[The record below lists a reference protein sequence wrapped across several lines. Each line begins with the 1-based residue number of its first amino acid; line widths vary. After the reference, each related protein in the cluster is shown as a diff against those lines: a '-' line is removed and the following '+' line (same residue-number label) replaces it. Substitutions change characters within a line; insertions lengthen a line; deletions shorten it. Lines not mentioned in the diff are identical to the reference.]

1 MNRFKKIFTSSTKTA
16 NKKVITIYVILR
28 LIVILNLMNE
38 MIFIHRWDVIFTLVL
53 TLVLF
58 TIPQLTERLL
68 KIEIPNLLEF
78 IIILFIFS
86 STILGELGDF
96 YSYFRLW
103 DTMLH
108 SINGFLAAG
117 IGFSLVFLLNK
128 NVKGINL
135 NPLFLA
141 IVTFCF
147 SMTIGVMWEFF
158 EYTVDQ
164 SMGMDMQKD
173 HVVQKVNSATMANEH
188 NTVHHIDN
196 IEKTVIESRDA
207 SGNRVENVVNDGY
220 LDVGIH
226 DTMKDLFVNLLG
238 AAAFSVLSYSYAKY
252 DQKKYKFVKN
262 FILKRE
268 DR

>member
-1 MNRFKKIFTSSTKTA
+1 MNNFKKIFTSSTKTA
-16 NKKVITIYVILR
+16 NKKVITVYVILR
-28 LIVILNLMNE
+28 LIVMFSLINE
-38 MIFIHRWDVIFTLVL
+38 LIFIQRWDVIFTLVL

-128 NVKGINL
+128 NVRGINL

-147 SMTIGVMWEFF
+147 SMTIGVMWEFV

-164 SMGMDMQKD
+164 GMGMDMQKD
-173 HVVQKVNSATMANEH
+173 RVVQKVNSAALANEH

-196 IEKTVIESRDA
+196 IEKTIIESKDE
-207 SGNRVENVVNDGY
+207 SGNHVENVVDGGY

-238 AAAFSVLSYSYAKY
+238 AATFSVLSYSYAKY
-252 DQKKYKFVKN
+252 DRKKYKFVKN

-268 DR
+268 KP